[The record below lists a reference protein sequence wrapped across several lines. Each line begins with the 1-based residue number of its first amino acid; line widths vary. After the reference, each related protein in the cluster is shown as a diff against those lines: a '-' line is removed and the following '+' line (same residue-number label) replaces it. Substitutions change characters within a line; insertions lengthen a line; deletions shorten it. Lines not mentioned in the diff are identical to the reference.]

1 MELHLITTSLMDT
14 ACMQR
19 ALLEGTSPAHI
30 DENTQDRLYVKVI
43 TQEEGLE
50 VRCVEAGGKL
60 L

>member
-1 MELHLITTSLMDT
+1 
-14 ACMQR
+14 MQR
-19 ALLEGTSPAHI
+19 ALLAGTSPAHI
-30 DENTQDRLYVKVI
+30 DENTQDGLYVKVI

>member
-1 MELHLITTSLMDT
+1 MDT

-19 ALLEGTSPAHI
+19 ALLAGTSPAHI